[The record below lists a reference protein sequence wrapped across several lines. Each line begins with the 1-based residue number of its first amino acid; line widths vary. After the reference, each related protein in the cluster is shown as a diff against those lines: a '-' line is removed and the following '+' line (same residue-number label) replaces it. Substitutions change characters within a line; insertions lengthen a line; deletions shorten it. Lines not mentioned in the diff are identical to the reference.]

1 MNEFTRGYFALNIT
15 KHALNVTGIN
25 LCELRNN
32 GLRNPEITVANF
44 SILLPKPIHHSH
56 HPKLGLMPGY
66 EKISDKKI
74 HLNAATQSLG
84 AQRLHSFRLEQI
96 FVIIIVLLLFKK
108 QTL

>member
-44 SILLPKPIHHSH
+44 STLLPKPIHHSH
-56 HPKLGLMPGY
+56 HPKLGLIPGY
-66 EKISDKKI
+66 EKISDKKNSFKCGHSKQVALVLRDCT
-74 HLNAATQSLG
+74 HLD
-84 AQRLHSFRLEQI
+84 
-96 FVIIIVLLLFKK
+96 
-108 QTL
+108 

>member
-44 SILLPKPIHHSH
+44 STLLPKPIHHSH
-56 HPKLGLMPGY
+56 HPKLD

-74 HLNAATQSLG
+74 HLNVATQSLG

-96 FVIIIVLLLFKK
+96 FVIIIVLLLFKSK
-108 QTL
+108 PFDI